1 VALGFGKYFHY
12 PALMKPQQLPIK
24 GEALAYATKE
34 YVDEAYERVREVL
47 EWEHLPRSIIA
58 IWENSPMLKAER
70 KEMGTP
76 IGEIRDI
83 ARIIITFPGSTAVER
98 IADLLIT
105 AKIVPNSEGQYERAR
120 EIASEIFT
128 LTMRY
133 TRVQN
138 LTRHIRSAVN
148 SHLRMLNIESTRDRS
163 GPSSAY
169 ENFFP
174 AVQQSSRTMERIAML
189 KSAELVSQ
197 LDVNDWA
204 DDLNGILADYSNG
217 VSDRAMD
224 SPTTARFD
232 RSSRPRGAVAPGAL
246 NSYKL
251 RFKQALAATLGID
264 LADKNSRIEKTSNK
278 SIEDL
283 VSELSEMPFEP
294 AELYQM
300 LENLRPKRVSRPDAL
315 RGEFV
320 YEFKSMGNENTKKN
334 LLKHVL
340 SLGGREL
347 IIEGSRG
354 AFTSD
359 MVSGVLKT
367 VSLQLSIDPDAS
379 ELRAAFESRGQIL
392 RVQIEQPKKSD
403 HRKLT
408 EIFLQLI

>member
-1 VALGFGKYFHY
+1 MNTVE
-12 PALMKPQQLPIK
+12 LPIR

-34 YVDEAYERVREVL
+34 YIDQAYERVREVL
-47 EWEHLPRSIIA
+47 EWTHLPRAILA
-58 IWENSPMLKAER
+58 IWENSPLLEFER
-70 KEMGTP
+70 KNFP
-76 IGEIRDI
+76 APKGEIRDI
-83 ARIIITFPGSTAVER
+83 GRIIVTFPGSTAVER
-98 IADLLIT
+98 IADLLI
-105 AKIVPNSEGQYERAR
+105 ANQIVANSEGQYERAR

-133 TRVQN
+133 ARVQN

-148 SHLRMLNIESTRDRS
+148 SHLRMLNIESSRDRS
-163 GPSSAY
+163 SPSSAY

-174 AVQQSSRTMERIAML
+174 VVQQSARTLERINIL
-189 KSAELVSQ
+189 RSAKLLTQ

-204 DDLNGILADYSNG
+204 NDLNSILADFSNG

-224 SPTTARFD
+224 SPTAARFD

-264 LADKNSRIEKTSNK
+264 LSDKNSRIEKTSSK

-283 VSELSEMPFEP
+283 LRELDQLPDEAP
-294 AELYQM
+294 ALYQM

-315 RGEFV
+315 RGDFV

-359 MVSGVLKT
+359 MVSGILKT

-392 RVQIEQPKKSD
+392 RVHIERPKKSD